1 MIKRLFILANI
12 GLLTLAA
19 YFTVDLFYQVAV
31 AELLPSVPGI
41 SRSPDTPTERAGR
54 SGQRAAK
61 TSRPRFSSYQAI
73 LDRNLFATVTESQ
86 AEKKTTES
94 IQVDKLQETQLNLKL
109 WGTVTGSGK
118 KAYAVIEDKNK
129 REQGLYRKGDSIQNA
144 TIKMI
149 LRKKVVLRA
158 NGKDEVLTMEDEKGR
173 TAARAASRS
182 GGGRAYDRGV
192 DSRETKRLDR
202 SKINHVLNNINRLM
216 NQAKVRPYFK
226 DGKPDGLLL
235 THIRRN
241 SLFTDLGLK
250 SGDIV
255 KGVNGKRIRSVED
268 AMDFYNNLK
277 NSSSVQLEIERRGE
291 TKSISYE
298 IY

>member
-1 MIKRLFILANI
+1 MIKRIFILANI

-19 YFTVDLFYQVAV
+19 YVTVDLLYQVAV
-31 AELLPSVPGI
+31 AKFLSAAPEVARTQES
-41 SRSPDTPTERAGR
+41 SPGR
-54 SGQRAAK
+54 SERSRPRAAK
-61 TSRPRFSSYQAI
+61 PSRPRFSSYQAI
-73 LDRNLFATVTESQ
+73 IDRNLFDTVTQSQ
-86 AEKKTTES
+86 AEEKTAES
-94 IQVDKLQETQLNLKL
+94 IEVEKLQETKLNLKL

-129 REQGLYRKGDSIQNA
+129 REQGLYRTGDSIQNA

-173 TAARAASRS
+173 TAARPASSS
-182 GGGRAYDRGV
+182 GEGRTYDRDV

-202 SKINHVLNNINRLM
+202 NRIDHVLNNINRLM

-226 DGKPDGLLL
+226 DGKPNGLLL

-291 TKSISYE
+291 TKAISYE

>member
-12 GLLTLAA
+12 ILLTLAA
-19 YFTVDLFYQVAV
+19 YVTVDFFYQVAI
-31 AELLPSVPGI
+31 AEFLPAAPGV
-41 SRSPDTPTERAGR
+41 SRSKQASSERAGR
-54 SGQRAAK
+54 SRPRAATPSK
-61 TSRPRFSSYQAI
+61 PRFSNYQAI
-73 LDRNLFATVTESQ
+73 IDRNLFETVTESQ
-86 AEKKTTES
+86 AEQKTAES
-94 IQVDKLQETQLNLKL
+94 IEVEKLQETKLNLKL

-173 TAARAASRS
+173 TASRS
-182 GGGRAYDRGV
+182 ASGPGGGRAYDRGV
-192 DSRETKRLDR
+192 DSRETKQLDR
-202 SKINHVLNNINRLM
+202 SKIDHVLNNINRLM

-226 DGKPDGLLL
+226 DGKPNGLLL

-291 TKSISYE
+291 TKAISYE

>member
-19 YFTVDLFYQVAV
+19 YVTVDLFYQVAI
-31 AELLPSVPGI
+31 AKFFSAAPGI
-41 SRSPDTPTERAGR
+41 ARTQDPSPAR
-54 SGQRAAK
+54 SGRARPRAANP
-61 TSRPRFSSYQAI
+61 SRPRFSNYQAI
-73 LDRNLFATVTESQ
+73 IDRNLFDSVTQSQ
-86 AEKKTTES
+86 VEEKKAES
-94 IQVDKLQETQLNLKL
+94 IEVDKLQETKLNLKL

-118 KAYAVIEDKNK
+118 RAYAVIEDKNK
-129 REQGLYRKGDSIQNA
+129 REQGLYRKGDAIQNA
-144 TIKMI
+144 TLKMI

-173 TAARAASRS
+173 TAARS
-182 GGGRAYDRGV
+182 GSTGDGRAYDREV
-192 DSRETKRLDR
+192 DSRETKQLDR
-202 SKINHVLNNINRLM
+202 GKIDHVLNNINRLM

-277 NSSSVQLEIERRGE
+277 NSSSVQLEVERRGE

-298 IY
+298 IN